1 MTCDPFQV
9 EASVSP
15 PWPVRPSPIHVL
27 PPLPVVLSPYS
38 PLGFLAVSRMWGPA
52 LKAAPHLLQVFAQ
65 RSPLQQGLP

>member
-15 PWPVRPSPIHVL
+15 PWPVKPSPIHVL

-38 PLGFLAVSRMWGPA
+38 P
-52 LKAAPHLLQVFAQ
+52 
-65 RSPLQQGLP
+65 